1 MINFLNFAKVNTHK
15 WQNLL
20 PHTQGELCIAQVWN
34 HYLIIIFLVM
44 VRWKFQFVEIPANA
58 QKIEL
63 SILKTKLT
71 QYQDW

>member
-1 MINFLNFAKVNTHK
+1 
-15 WQNLL
+15 
-20 PHTQGELCIAQVWN
+20 
-34 HYLIIIFLVM
+34 M
-44 VRWKFQFVEIPANA
+44 VRWKFQFMEIPANA